1 MKTIARNII
10 VAASFLASFVISGC
24 IEDSLSTNES
34 ENTGTILRITASLG
48 DDTPQTRL
56 TYHESGKSIKTLWS
70 EGDVITANPLPDNK
84 DDAYTFTLTDG
95 TGTAT
100 GVFECH
106 NFPNGYRPEN
116 FSTNAWTIY
125 YPGNV
130 IKDDVDYLAF
140 SYNGQTQTGNGS
152 MDHLK
157 EYHSIRLKCT
167 DKYTQIGFN
176 NTFID
181 FTNEAADESSC
192 LKLSLSGLPKITP
205 VDLSIEYSAPG
216 GYSSYCFHT
225 YNYLTSWWGGTPN
238 SATSDKMTLQLEGF
252 SPCTS
257 VTAYMMLS
265 NYPVYLH
272 AGGTLRISVK
282 SDEGKNYICEKTLR
296 TDATL
301 EGGKLHKISGSEWKE
316 VEIESIDGF
325 DNPEDG
331 IVVLQEATE
340 GQGTDIVIMGDGFSK
355 SHFGQNGNYDK
366 VMRKAYADFFS
377 VEPYASLKEYFNVYY
392 INAVSEEDHDAVP
405 LMNGAIQGDAKTVFG
420 TKFKEGSTNIT
431 GSDETVLA
439 YAEQAIRVKG
449 GKGGDECT
457 DENEVVFRANRA
469 LMIVMVN
476 VECHAGTCDMVWT
489 YGSDYGNA
497 YSVAYTALH
506 PSEEDRKWTMLHEA
520 GGHGFGKLGDEYEE
534 RYFTSFS
541 TGLWNDLDN
550 QHLWG
555 VNRNISSHWGEE
567 ERNAGWSFNGSS
579 IPDTDITNVYWTE
592 LLTGDYGY
600 EDTEGLGIYTG
611 ANTYNLFFCRPTPNS
626 IMRHEHSDD
635 GHFYNVASRWAIW
648 YRLMKLTGSTNAA
661 DFKSSL
667 DEFIEFDSS
676 LDIDLPTTRSA
687 SSYDF
692 IPSAPP
698 VVIEGEWI
706 DGKLVLKRFVH

>member
-1 MKTIARNII
+1 MKRLFYYTIYATALFSSTIFSSC
-10 VAASFLASFVISGC
+10 VKEASMPESN
-24 IEDSLSTNES
+24 EDE
-34 ENTGTILRITASLG
+34 TITLRITANLPE
-48 DDTPQTRL
+48 DPQTRL
-56 TYHESGKSIKTLWS
+56 NYYESGNSLKTTWS
-70 EGDVITANPLPDNK
+70 SGDRLTANASPGS
-84 DDAYTFTLTDG
+84 TDYVYIFDLVEG
-95 TGTAT
+95 ANTST
-100 GVFECH
+100 GVFECTIKTSEYLPQ
-106 NFPNGYRPEN
+106 NLT
-116 FSTNAWTIY
+116 SDAWTIY
-125 YPGNV
+125 FPGYQ
-130 IKDDVDYLAF
+130 ILSESDYF
-140 SYNGQTQTGNGS
+140 RISYVSQIQTGNNNL
-152 MDHLK
+152 DHLK
-157 EYHSIRLKCT
+157 YWHYIRFNCT
-167 DKYTQIGFN
+167 AGEESTFKD
-176 NTFID
+176 TFID
-181 FTNEAADESSC
+181 LSGNDLEESAC
-192 LKLSLSGLPKITP
+192 MKFQLSGLPCVIPTAVSLKYTAPSGSSSKCFHIYNYIDEYYPGEAAPNPETT
-205 VDLSIEYSAPG
+205 DILSIA
-216 GYSSYCFHT
+216 
-225 YNYLTSWWGGTPN
+225 LTDFT
-238 SATSDKMTLQLEGF
+238 
-252 SPCTS
+252 PCTEAN
-257 VTAYMMLS
+257 VYMMMS
-265 NYPVYLH
+265 NYPVNLKS
-272 AGGTLRISVK
+272 GGELTITVKDNNGKEYICKKKLK
-282 SDEGKNYICEKTLR
+282 SDV
-296 TDATL
+296 TL
-301 EGGKLHKISGSEWKE
+301 EGGRLHRISGSTWTKVNTDD
-316 VEIESIDGF
+316 VEAFDGLAT
-325 DNPEDG
+325 PEKG
-331 IVVLQEATE
+331 VFVLQEATM
-340 GQGTDIVIMGDGFSK
+340 GTGTDIIIMGDGFSK
-355 SHFGQNGNYDK
+355 NHFGQNGNYDK

-457 DENEVVFRANRA
+457 ANDVSSRANKA

-489 YGSDYGNA
+489 NGSDYGNA

-600 EDTEGLGIYTG
+600 EDTEGLGIYAG
-611 ANTYNLFFCRPTPNS
+611 ANTYNLFFCRPTANS
-626 IMRHEHSDD
+626 IMRNEHSED

-676 LDIDLPTTRSA
+676 LDIDLQTTRSA

-706 DGKLVLKRFVH
+706 DGELILKQ

>member
-1 MKTIARNII
+1 MKRLFYYTIYATALFSSTIFSSC
-10 VAASFLASFVISGC
+10 VKEASMPESN
-24 IEDSLSTNES
+24 EDE
-34 ENTGTILRITASLG
+34 TITLRITANLPE
-48 DDTPQTRL
+48 DPQTRL
-56 TYHESGKSIKTLWS
+56 NYYESGNSLKTTWS
-70 EGDVITANPLPDNK
+70 SGDRLTANASPGS
-84 DDAYTFTLTDG
+84 TDYVYIFDLVEG
-95 TGTAT
+95 ANTST
-100 GVFECH
+100 GVFECTIKTSEYLPQ
-106 NFPNGYRPEN
+106 NLT
-116 FSTNAWTIY
+116 SDAWTIY
-125 YPGNV
+125 FPGYQ
-130 IKDDVDYLAF
+130 ILSESDYF
-140 SYNGQTQTGNGS
+140 RISYVAQIQTGNNNL
-152 MDHLK
+152 DHLK
-157 EYHSIRLKCT
+157 YWHYIRFNCT
-167 DKYTQIGFN
+167 AGEESTFKD
-176 NTFID
+176 TFID
-181 FTNEAADESSC
+181 LSGNDLEESAC
-192 LKLSLSGLPKITP
+192 MKFQLSGLPCVIPTAVSLKYT
-205 VDLSIEYSAPG
+205 APSG
-216 GYSSYCFHT
+216 SSSKCFHT
-225 YNYLTSWWGGTPN
+225 YNYIDEYYPGGAAPNPETTDILSIALTDFT
-238 SATSDKMTLQLEGF
+238 
-252 SPCTS
+252 PCTEAN
-257 VTAYMMLS
+257 VYMMMS
-265 NYPVYLH
+265 NYPVNLKS
-272 AGGTLRISVK
+272 GGELTITVKDNNGKEYICKKKLK
-282 SDEGKNYICEKTLR
+282 SDV
-296 TDATL
+296 TL
-301 EGGKLHKISGSEWKE
+301 EGGRLHRISGSTWTKVNTDD
-316 VEIESIDGF
+316 VEAFDGLAT
-325 DNPEDG
+325 PEKG
-331 IVVLQEATE
+331 VFVLQEATM
-340 GQGTDIVIMGDGFSK
+340 GTGTDIIIMGDGFSK
-355 SHFGQNGNYDK
+355 NHFGQNGNYDK

-431 GSDETVLA
+431 GNDETVLA

-489 YGSDYGNA
+489 NGSDYGNA

-534 RYFTSFS
+534 RYFTSFN

-567 ERNAGWSFNGSS
+567 ERNAGWSLNGSS

-600 EDTEGLGIYTG
+600 EDTEGLGIYAG

-706 DGKLVLKRFVH
+706 DGKLILKQ